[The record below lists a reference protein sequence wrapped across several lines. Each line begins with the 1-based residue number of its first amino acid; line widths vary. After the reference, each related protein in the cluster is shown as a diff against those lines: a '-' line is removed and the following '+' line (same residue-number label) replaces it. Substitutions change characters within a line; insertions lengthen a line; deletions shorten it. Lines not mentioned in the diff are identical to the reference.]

1 MMAILNHLSL
11 KKLILTYSILLSLAA
26 FVQAQDTVIVE
37 GAHET
42 WANTET
48 HIWYYD
54 DYISGQRHTIGKLV
68 LSDSGSFHVA
78 FPLDKTRQLF
88 VESGAL
94 EGTLFAVP
102 GQHYKLKLPKYQAIA
117 REDELNPFF
126 QPLRFYFGLE
136 NSYSTELNHL
146 ISEFDYIYQD
156 YIVNNFSQ
164 IQRQRRNS
172 GVDEMIHFLD
182 SLFQKGDSIPF
193 FRGYKKYKTADLRK
207 LAYIHDNNYVIRDYF
222 LDQPILYNNPAYCEL
237 FNKIFANYLETYMN
251 TQDGR
256 NIGYDV
262 ARAKSYGRA
271 MSTLNNN
278 LALRNDTLRELVLI
292 KGLNDA
298 IYKNTFPK
306 SSVFQTLDSVQ
317 LQTTVPEHKKIVAN
331 VISRAKML
339 RKGFPPPPFVINMGD
354 TLTFQVPS
362 EKKKYLYITFIDIES
377 FAVQKVLP
385 DLKMLAEKHKKNLE
399 IVSIN
404 MGSSYEKASQ
414 YFDAQGYNWTL
425 LDGNIVGGL
434 RQAYNV
440 KAFPMFYLIDPEGNL
455 AMHPTPSPD
464 NHFEWYFFN
473 LIKQR
478 ERQMYR
484 QAR

>member
-1 MMAILNHLSL
+1 M
-11 KKLILTYSILLSLAA
+11 
-26 FVQAQDTVIVE
+26 QAQDTVVVE

-42 WANTET
+42 WAHAET
-48 HIWYYD
+48 KIWYYD
-54 DYISGQRHTIGKLV
+54 DYISGHRHTIENLV
-68 LSDSGSFHVA
+68 LSDSGAFRVA
-78 FPLDKTRQLF
+78 FPLDRTRQLF

-102 GQHYKLKLPKYQAIA
+102 GQHYKLKLPKHQSID
-117 REDELNPFF
+117 REDELNPYF
-126 QPLRFYFGLE
+126 QPLRFYFGLD
-136 NSYSTELNHL
+136 NSYATELNHL
-146 ISEFDYIYQD
+146 IAEFDYIYQD

-164 IQRQRRNS
+164 IRRQRRNS

-222 LDQPILYNNPAYCEL
+222 LNQPILYNNPAYCEL
-237 FNKIFANYLETYMN
+237 FNKIFANYLETYMS
-251 TQDGR
+251 TRDGR

-262 ARAKSYGRA
+262 ARAKSYRRA

-298 IYKNTFPK
+298 LYKNTFPK
-306 SSVFQTLDSVQ
+306 SSVFQTLDSVR
-317 LQTTVPEHKKIVAN
+317 LQTTVLEHKKIVEN

-339 RKGFPPPPFVINMGD
+339 RKGFPPPAFTIKMGD
-354 TLTFQVPS
+354 SLSFEMPS
-362 EKKKYLYITFIDIES
+362 KNEKFVYLTFIDVES

-385 DLKMLAEKHKKNLE
+385 ELNVLADKHDKILDV
-399 IVSIN
+399 VSIN
-404 MGSSYEKASQ
+404 MGSSYVKARE
-414 YFDAQGYNWTL
+414 YFKAHGYNWKL
-425 LDGNIVGGL
+425 LDGNSEAGL
-434 RQAYNV
+434 RQAYNI
-440 KAFPMFYLIDPEGNL
+440 KAFPMFFLIDPEGKL
-455 AMHPTPSPD
+455 AMHPTPSPE